1 MNTMKKLYI
10 ALFLIL
16 LFIPPVV
23 WTGLFVADRNLYESL
38 DFDLG
43 EKREKTQLESISDLA
58 LNGQAINDYFADRAP
73 FRSILISFKKSFDS
87 KIENPYEYNL
97 KPLALKKFYGIEDA
111 REKMAVDTIA
121 MAGQKALF
129 KSEKIKALFAEE
141 EKSKEV
147 AQSDAEE
154 EIFKVIEEELPD
166 CLNPGHRVTLNTVTG
181 EEIEEELPAMG
192 HDWQISSTIDPTY
205 INFGYTE
212 YICKVCGEEKID
224 DWTDKLVDTSYL
236 APNVHGDTTIGRFD
250 WLFLYGWGNIPYYQ
264 ADNLLSEEEMNLYV
278 DRLNTLS
285 ALCEER
291 GIKFAVLWAPSK
303 DTVYPEYMPSFEVYD
318 SYKRVPRLY
327 DHIKANSS
335 VKIAFPKAELKN
347 ITRYYD
353 SYYRYD
359 SHWNYVG
366 SFIGVQAMYG
376 LLGMPQTD
384 IMSLEVTKESLPA
397 SGDLIILGGLNSSD
411 YPSFYEYTVHYKDW
425 IHTTW
430 ETEEPVLLNESIY
443 KTEADCGN
451 DTRFVMVGDS
461 YRNYMVKY
469 IKKDFDHCTFVH
481 REHFLEAKDDILA
494 ANVLVLESAERY
506 DYKSLA
512 DMENLIQLFSSTDQ

>member
-87 KIENPYEYNL
+87 KIENPYEYDL

-147 AQSDAEE
+147 VQSDTEE

-181 EEIEEELPAMG
+181 EEIE
-192 HDWQISSTIDPTY
+192 
-205 INFGYTE
+205 
-212 YICKVCGEEKID
+212 
-224 DWTDKLVDTSYL
+224 
-236 APNVHGDTTIGRFD
+236 
-250 WLFLYGWGNIPYYQ
+250 
-264 ADNLLSEEEMNLYV
+264 
-278 DRLNTLS
+278 
-285 ALCEER
+285 
-291 GIKFAVLWAPSK
+291 
-303 DTVYPEYMPSFEVYD
+303 
-318 SYKRVPRLY
+318 
-327 DHIKANSS
+327 
-335 VKIAFPKAELKN
+335 
-347 ITRYYD
+347 
-353 SYYRYD
+353 
-359 SHWNYVG
+359 
-366 SFIGVQAMYG
+366 
-376 LLGMPQTD
+376 
-384 IMSLEVTKESLPA
+384 
-397 SGDLIILGGLNSSD
+397 
-411 YPSFYEYTVHYKDW
+411 
-425 IHTTW
+425 
-430 ETEEPVLLNESIY
+430 
-443 KTEADCGN
+443 
-451 DTRFVMVGDS
+451 
-461 YRNYMVKY
+461 
-469 IKKDFDHCTFVH
+469 
-481 REHFLEAKDDILA
+481 
-494 ANVLVLESAERY
+494 
-506 DYKSLA
+506 
-512 DMENLIQLFSSTDQ
+512 

>member
-1 MNTMKKLYI
+1 M
-10 ALFLIL
+10 
-16 LFIPPVV
+16 
-23 WTGLFVADRNLYESL
+23 
-38 DFDLG
+38 
-43 EKREKTQLESISDLA
+43 
-58 LNGQAINDYFADRAP
+58 
-73 FRSILISFKKSFDS
+73 
-87 KIENPYEYNL
+87 
-97 KPLALKKFYGIEDA
+97 
-111 REKMAVDTIA
+111 
-121 MAGQKALF
+121 
-129 KSEKIKALFAEE
+129 
-141 EKSKEV
+141 
-147 AQSDAEE
+147 
-154 EIFKVIEEELPD
+154 
-166 CLNPGHRVTLNTVTG
+166 
-181 EEIEEELPAMG
+181 
-192 HDWQISSTIDPTY
+192 
-205 INFGYTE
+205 
-212 YICKVCGEEKID
+212 
-224 DWTDKLVDTSYL
+224 
-236 APNVHGDTTIGRFD
+236 
-250 WLFLYGWGNIPYYQ
+250 YGWGNIPYYQ
-264 ADNLLSEEEMNLYV
+264 ADNLLSEEEMNVYV

>member
-1 MNTMKKLYI
+1 MMKKKTGKI
-10 ALFLIL
+10 LFLATVCAML
-16 LFIPPVV
+16 LIPAVSINREAYSVSDMDNRVLTYAPEFNIRYLDAFMA
-23 WTGLFVADRNLYESL
+23 GLNDYVNDRIGFREQVLSSYQIVEDKLFHYLAHPLYEYGKDDWIMTKEWDSIQTFHLDLEEGYADRFAALMKDAQEISQEHGA
-38 DFDLG
+38 DFM
-43 EKREKTQLESISDLA
+43 
-58 LNGQAINDYFADRAP
+58 FW
-73 FRSILISFKKSFDS
+73 LIT
-87 KIENPYEYNL
+87 N
-97 KPLALKKFYGIEDA
+97 
-111 REKMAVDTIA
+111 
-121 MAGQKALF
+121 
-129 KSEKIKALFAEE
+129 
-141 EKSKEV
+141 KE
-147 AQSDAEE
+147 
-154 EIFKVIEEELPD
+154 
-166 CLNPGHRVTLNTVTG
+166 
-181 EEIEEELPAMG
+181 
-192 HDWQISSTIDPTY
+192 
-205 INFGYTE
+205 
-212 YICKVCGEEKID
+212 
-224 DWTDKLVDTSYL
+224 
-236 APNVHGDTTIGRFD
+236 
-250 WLFLYGWGNIPYYQ
+250 
-264 ADNLLSEEEMNLYV
+264 
-278 DRLNTLS
+278 
-285 ALCEER
+285 
-291 GIKFAVLWAPSK
+291 
-303 DTVYPEYMPSFEVYD
+303 TVYPEYMPSFEVYD